1 MKINIMEVQIKTGIC
16 EPMTRGKGFIS
27 VIINVENPD
36 EVTSLYRLNEQSQK
50 VSLPVQSVISKSDET
65 KRYGH
70 LGKGTSLAFNPKVPV
85 WLVSFATN

>member
-1 MKINIMEVQIKTGIC
+1 MEVQIKTGIC

-36 EVTSLYRLNEQSQK
+36 DVKSLFRIDEQRAK
-50 VSLPVQSVISKSDET
+50 ISLPLKSVISKSDET

-70 LGKGTSLAFNPKVPV
+70 LGKGSSLAFDPKVPV
-85 WLVSFATN
+85 WLVSFAV